1 MPKTRVENRVAQSFV
16 TFVERYYPDSF
27 VFVILLTGMAFAMVF
42 MLTDAGVGDALRA
55 WGGGLPSLLNFM
67 AQLAITLITAHALA
81 HTDFVAYLLQRFAN
95 LPRREW
101 QAYSLVVFVA
111 SMGSLIAWSLG
122 LIVGGLIARRVAVEG
137 RKRGLRLDYPLIV
150 ASAYAGMVVWHMGY
164 SGTAPLFVATAGHQF
179 ESITG
184 IIPVTETLFT
194 SWNLIAIVVT
204 VAAITLLC
212 PLMRPPTDRIV
223 EITFD
228 DSEVS
233 SSTDVTSEDSSIR
246 QLLDHNRVMSM
257 AFGVLLVA
265 FLYTWFVDEGF
276 ALNLNIVN
284 WTFLAAGLLLARCP
298 AHYVRLVSA
307 AGQTVGAVL
316 IQYPFY
322 AGIMGLMLGTGLVNV
337 IAGWFTQF
345 ATADSLPFW
354 AFISGGLVNMF
365 IPSGGGQWAVQGP
378 IFLEAANAMGTE
390 PAKVVMGIAYGDQ
403 WTNMIQP
410 FWTIPLLAIAGLHV
424 RQIMGYT
431 FVVFLVTGVTL
442 GLSIYL
448 AG

>member
-81 HTDFVAYLLQRFAN
+81 HTDFVDYLLQRFAN

-164 SGTAPLFVATAGHQF
+164 SGSAPLFVATAGHQF

-194 SWNLIAIVVT
+194 SWNLIAIMVT

-228 DSEVS
+228 DSEVPP
-233 SSTDVTSEDSSIR
+233 STDVTSEGSSIR

-265 FLYTWFVDEGF
+265 FLHTWFVDEGF

-410 FWTIPLLAIAGLHV
+410 FWTIPLLAIAGLHA

-431 FVVFLVTGVTL
+431 FMVFLVTAVTL